1 MTRRHLRALWFVLAA
16 AAACTSC
23 AQPAPPGVDP
33 VAYNRALHDC
43 KEYARAYYGYGYGER
58 PVFATVGTP
67 GYFLLDKSWEI
78 VDPCLK
84 AKGFPP
90 PPY

>member
-1 MTRRHLRALWFVLAA
+1 MIRRICAILLALAA
-16 AAACTSC
+16 GAACVSC
-23 AQPAPPGVDP
+23 AEPVPPGVDP
-33 VAYNRALHDC
+33 AAYNRALHAC

-67 GYFLLDKSWEI
+67 GFFLHDKSWEI
-78 VDPCLK
+78 VDPCLR
-84 AKGFPP
+84 AQGFPP